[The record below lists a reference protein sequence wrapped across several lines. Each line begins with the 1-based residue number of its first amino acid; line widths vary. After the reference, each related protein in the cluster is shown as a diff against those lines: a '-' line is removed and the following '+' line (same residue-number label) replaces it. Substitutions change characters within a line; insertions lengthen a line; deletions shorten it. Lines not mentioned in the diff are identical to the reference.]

1 MFECRLPI
9 QTTAATISI
18 SKDDHHQDDDFY
30 DDDHHQDDDFYDD
43 HNDYLDCDDYHEND
57 LTMTRLPI
65 QH

>member
-1 MFECRLPI
+1 MGSKWKVWCSSAWRS
-9 QTTAATISI
+9 QSNATAATISI
-18 SKDDHHQDDDFY
+18 SK
-30 DDDHHQDDDFYDD
+30 DDHHQDDDFYDD